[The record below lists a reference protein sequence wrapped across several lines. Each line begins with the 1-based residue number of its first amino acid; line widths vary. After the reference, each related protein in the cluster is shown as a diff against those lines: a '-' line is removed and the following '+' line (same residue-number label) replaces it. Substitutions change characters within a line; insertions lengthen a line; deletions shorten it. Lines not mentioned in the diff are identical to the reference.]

1 MRSMSAYTP
10 FVVLALGWGLLLR
23 SGQQEVMTLREPLQT
38 LPAELLGHQGFNI
51 RISEAEQR
59 VAGMSDYVMRA
70 FVKDS
75 VAAFTL
81 YVGYYNAQTQGSSIH
96 SPKNC
101 LPGAGWEPVS
111 SGTRELETTAGT
123 WTVNRYVIA
132 RGGERALVYYW
143 YQGRGRISANEYYVK
158 WELLRDKATLR
169 RSEEALVRIVVQV
182 TGTEEEADAVASE
195 AAREVIPE
203 IFRVLPASPSADR
216 AGA

>member
-1 MRSMSAYTP
+1 MRSVSAFTP
-10 FVVLALGWGLLLR
+10 FIVLALGWGLLLR
-23 SGQQEVMTLREPLQT
+23 SGQQEVMALREPLQS
-38 LPAELLGHQGFNI
+38 LPAELVGLRSVNL

-70 FVKDS
+70 FGRDS

-81 YVGYYNAQTQGSSIH
+81 YVGYYNAQIQGSSIH

-111 SGTRELETTAGT
+111 SGTRELETPAGT

-143 YQGRGRISANEYYVK
+143 YQGRGRIAANEYFVK
-158 WELLRDKATLR
+158 WDLLRDKATLR
-169 RSEEALVRIVVQV
+169 RSEEALVRIVVPV
-182 TGTEEEADAVASE
+182 RGTEEEADALAD
-195 AAREVIPE
+195 AAAVEVIPE
-203 IFRVLPASPSADR
+203 VFRVLPASPVADR
-216 AGA
+216 VGA